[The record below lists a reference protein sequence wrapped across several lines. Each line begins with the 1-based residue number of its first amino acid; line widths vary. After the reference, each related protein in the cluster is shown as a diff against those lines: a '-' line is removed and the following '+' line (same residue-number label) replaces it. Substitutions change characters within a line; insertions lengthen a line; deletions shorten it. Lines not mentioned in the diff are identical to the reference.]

1 MTKQRFTEEILL
13 ALLEKYTGES
23 PTICEDGTP
32 MEFISFEEDDD
43 HPEDHVG
50 VIHALHILCTAS
62 PQELENGDWATWDY
76 LSADHWRHNEQ
87 VIKEVYVKMIE
98 LTQQVLSAKQKLD
111 DDGTIDH
118 LIRMQR
124 ILGQVSINLFNEN
137 LLNKDEDDIPG
148 WNWWYDLIPE
158 KGNGSNPDRMYP
170 DDQRDDDGVP
180 HWIKEFLLMCER
192 VADRKTMLDD
202 KYREKAVW
210 DVYKGNDAP
219 KKLDVS
225 TIHTIITAAK
235 GLPYMDNFIQH
246 EIKSV
251 CLESNVSEYDITAV
265 RRVLDSCI
273 ETGIDGKGDP
283 DHLVQKC
290 DNVLAGIEM
299 GIAMS
304 KKEDSETQ

>member
-1 MTKQRFTEEILL
+1 MTKQRFAEELLL
-13 ALLEKYTGES
+13 AFLEKYTGES
-23 PTICEDGTP
+23 PIICEDGTP
-32 MEFISFEEDDD
+32 MAFVSLDEDGYPYDQT
-43 HPEDHVG
+43 G
-50 VIHALHILCTAS
+50 VINALHVLCTTS
-62 PQELENGDWATWDY
+62 PQELESGTWATWDY
-76 LSADHWRHNEQ
+76 VAADTTEHNYQ

-98 LTQQVLSAKQKLD
+98 LTQQMLSAKQKP

-118 LIRMQR
+118 LSKMQH

-158 KGNGSNPDRMYP
+158 KINGVRGPGRPAYP
-170 DDQRDDDGVP
+170 DDQRDEDGIP

-210 DVYKGNDAP
+210 AVYKGNDAP

-225 TIHTIITAAK
+225 TIHTIITTAK